1 MKEYIAKEYKY
12 TQSKCKKFS
21 GDYIL
26 YSVFLLLP
34 ENVHAEAGRKHIFV
48 QRKKSYWSIRV
59 HR

>member
-12 TQSKCKKFS
+12 TQSKCKKFPATT
-21 GDYIL
+21 Y
-26 YSVFLLLP
+26 YTVFFLLP

>member
-12 TQSKCKKFS
+12 TQSNVRNF

-26 YSVFLLLP
+26 YSVLLLP
-34 ENVHAEAGRKHIFV
+34 ENVHAEAGENDIFV